1 MWTRPVVTA
10 IILLATSA
18 MLGDVNTSSAMP
30 AGSSFLYT
38 AAREYAAS
46 AWLAGRERFPRGAKL
61 FLQSGNK
68 RRPLMRDFA
77 ASADPAVSFDGTRVL
92 FAGKQKAV
100 DPWQIYE
107 VLVASG
113 EARRVTSGTED
124 CVRPLY
130 LPEGRVVYARR
141 ISGRFVIEV
150 APLSGGQPLPLT
162 YAPGSFLPT
171 DVLRDGRILFE
182 GAFPDGSGSST
193 ELYTVYSDGS
203 GVESYRCDHGP
214 ARNSGKQVDS
224 GDIVFVSNHGLS
236 RFTSALAHEVPIAT
250 PAGEYAGDV
259 AEMST
264 GEWLLAWRG
273 DSQKPFQLKRW
284 KPGSST
290 LESVAASADENF
302 VQPAVVASR
311 PVANRHPS
319 GLHEWNYANLLCLNA
334 YTSKYSFP
342 NGSIGSVRLYTQGA
356 SGQERPLGVAPVEGD
371 GSFYLR
377 TPADQPLKIELLD
390 RSGRTLKREAGWFW
404 MRRGEQRVCVGCHA
418 GPETAPENAVP
429 AVLLRSTVPADMT
442 GTAGAAPQGGHY

>member
-1 MWTRPVVTA
+1 MWARPVVTA
-10 IILLATSA
+10 IVLLATSA
-18 MLGDVNTSSAMP
+18 MLGHVDASSAKP
-30 AGSSFLYT
+30 AGPSFLYT
-38 AAREYAAS
+38 VAREYDAS
-46 AWLAGRERFPRGAKL
+46 AWLEGRERFPLGAKL
-61 FLQSGNK
+61 FLQSGNE
-68 RRPLMRDFA
+68 RRPLMREFA
-77 ASADPAVSFDGTRVL
+77 ASADAAVSFDGTRVL
-92 FAGKQKAV
+92 FAGKRTAA

-107 VLVASG
+107 VSVAGG

-124 CVRPLY
+124 CIRPLY
-130 LPEGRVVYARR
+130 LPEDRVVYARR

-150 APLSGGQPLPLT
+150 APLAGGKPLQLT

-171 DVLRDGRILFE
+171 DVLRDGRVLFE
-182 GAFPDGSGSST
+182 GAYPDGSGSST

-203 GVESYRCDHGP
+203 GVESYRCDHGH
-214 ARNSGKQVDS
+214 ARDSGKQVDS

-236 RFTSALAHEVPIAT
+236 RFTSALAHEVPIAA

-264 GEWLLAWRG
+264 GEWLLAWRS

-290 LESVAASADENF
+290 LESVAAAEDENF
-302 VQPAVVASR
+302 VQPAVVAPR

-319 GLHEWNYANLLCLNA
+319 GLHDWTYANLLCLNA

-342 NGSIGSVRLYTQGA
+342 NGSIGSVRLYTQGT
-356 SGQERPLGVAPVEGD
+356 SGQEKPLGTAPVEGD

-390 RSGRTLKREAGWFW
+390 RSGRTLKKEAGWFW

-429 AVLLRSTVPADMT
+429 AVLQRSIIPADMT
-442 GTAGAAPQGGHY
+442 GAAVAAPQGGR